1 MRPARI
7 RTLAVLVRSTI
18 VLVLGFG
25 PSARASAQQRRDST
39 RAAADTVKDLPLTAA
54 QRQSFVGSYSVTL
67 PLGGGSV
74 VRIFEENGVLKALSE
89 GETRR
94 LLYQGDAVFR
104 PEGLPD
110 FVLTFVIEGGRAT
123 RFTGRRSEGVMEGVR
138 IQ

>member
-1 MRPARI
+1 MRAARVG
-7 RTLAVLVRSTI
+7 TPI
-18 VLVLGFG
+18 VLILLFG
-25 PSARASAQQRRDST
+25 LFVRASAQQRRDT
-39 RAAADTVKDLPLTAA
+39 TQAADTVRDLPLTAA

-74 VRIFEENGVLKALSE
+74 VRIFEENGVLKALSD

-123 RFTGRRSEGVMEGVR
+123 RFTGRRQDGVMEGVR
-138 IQ
+138 IP